1 MKVVSNSEHYAV
13 VSYVAQHGY
22 ELVEKDSG
30 RMMFIQGV
38 QADQFHDAMRQ
49 VVTERQGDSDEID
62 AFLSDYCEGVAQPI
76 SFH

>member
-1 MKVVSNSEHYAV
+1 MKVVFNSEHYAV

-30 RMMFIQGV
+30 RMLFIQGV
-38 QADQFHDAMRQ
+38 RADHFHAAMRQ
-49 VVTERQGDSDEID
+49 VVTEQQGDSDEID
-62 AFLSDYCEGVAQPI
+62 AFLADYCEGAAQPI

>member
-1 MKVVSNSEHYAV
+1 MKVVFNSEHYAV

-38 QADQFHDAMRQ
+38 QADHFHDAMRQ
-49 VVTERQGDSDEID
+49 VVTEQQGDSDEID
-62 AFLSDYCEGVAQPI
+62 AFLSDYCEGATQPI